1 MTKIT
6 ETFELY
12 GKEYTLTTGE
22 VARQA
27 TGAVVITQGET
38 IMLVTAVVSD
48 ERKEYDFFPLTV
60 DFVERM
66 YAVGRVPGGY
76 LKRESRPSDKG
87 TLTARMIDRPLRTGF
102 PEGFRN
108 EVHVVATTLSAD
120 QVNPPDVISIMGAS
134 TALLIGGVPFDGP
147 AAGVRIGRNRETGE
161 FIVNPT
167 FEEDEN
173 SDLELT
179 LAGTADYISMVE
191 AGADEIAE
199 EDMLAAMEFGQQAIA
214 EFCRVQ
220 QSFVDKVAPE
230 PRVYPVDES
239 IPEVAER
246 VEGYFE
252 QMSAA
257 LRDADKQT
265 RTEKVA
271 VLKEEIRATFSEA
284 EQAEWGKDIK
294 LQLKALEKKA
304 MREMVLATAER
315 VDGRA
320 LDEIRP
326 LSITPG
332 FLPRAHGSGLF
343 TRGQTQVLSVLT
355 LGMLNEWQR
364 LDTIDPAPGK
374 RYIHHY
380 NFPPYSTGET
390 GRLGAPKR
398 REIGHGF
405 LAERALIPVL
415 PNEVDFPYTI
425 RIVSEVT
432 ESNGSSSM
440 ASACGST
447 LALMDAGVPIAR
459 PVSGIAMGLIK
470 EGERVAI
477 LSDIQG
483 IEDFLGDMDFKVC
496 GTERGITALQ
506 MDNKARGLSIEIL
519 AAALAQAKEGRAF
532 ILGRMLEAIDSPRT
546 ELSQYAPRIIS
557 IQIPVD
563 KIRDVIGSG
572 GKVIRGLQEETGA
585 TIEVTE
591 DGTIYIASKDT
602 GGEQARVRIEQIV
615 KVPEIGEEY
624 LGQVVSIQSFGAFI
638 QLLPGKDGL
647 LHISRVANGRIG
659 KVEDVLSIGDAVKV
673 KIIDIDEKDKISLD
687 RLDKPDAPAGST
699 SFRRDDSRDRDR
711 NQGGGG
717 RFDRNDRN
725 NRSDD
730 DRRPRRRH

>member
-1 MTKIT
+1 
-6 ETFELY
+6 
-12 GKEYTLTTGE
+12 
-22 VARQA
+22 
-27 TGAVVITQGET
+27 
-38 IMLVTAVVSD
+38 
-48 ERKEYDFFPLTV
+48 
-60 DFVERM
+60 
-66 YAVGRVPGGY
+66 
-76 LKRESRPSDKG
+76 
-87 TLTARMIDRPLRTGF
+87 
-102 PEGFRN
+102 
-108 EVHVVATTLSAD
+108 
-120 QVNPPDVISIMGAS
+120 
-134 TALLIGGVPFDGP
+134 
-147 AAGVRIGRNRETGE
+147 
-161 FIVNPT
+161 
-167 FEEDEN
+167 
-173 SDLELT
+173 
-179 LAGTADYISMVE
+179 
-191 AGADEIAE
+191 
-199 EDMLAAMEFGQQAIA
+199 
-214 EFCRVQ
+214 
-220 QSFVDKVAPE
+220 
-230 PRVYPVDES
+230 
-239 IPEVAER
+239 
-246 VEGYFE
+246 
-252 QMSAA
+252 
-257 LRDADKQT
+257 
-265 RTEKVA
+265 
-271 VLKEEIRATFSEA
+271 
-284 EQAEWGKDIK
+284 
-294 LQLKALEKKA
+294 
-304 MREMVLATAER
+304 
-315 VDGRA
+315 
-320 LDEIRP
+320 
-326 LSITPG
+326 
-332 FLPRAHGSGLF
+332 
-343 TRGQTQVLSVLT
+343 VLSVLT

-390 GRLGAPKR
+390 GRLGSPKR

-415 PNEVDFPYTI
+415 PNETDFPYTI

-447 LALMDAGVPIAR
+447 LALMDAGVPIVR

-470 EGERVAI
+470 EGEQVAI

-506 MDNKARGLSIEIL
+506 MDNKARGLGIEIL

-532 ILGRMLEAIDSPRT
+532 ILNKMFEAIDRPRT

-591 DGTIYIASKDT
+591 DGTVYIASKDT
-602 GGEQARVRIEQIV
+602 GGEQARARIEQIV
-615 KVPEIGEEY
+615 RVPEIGEEY
-624 LGQVVSIQSFGAFI
+624 QGQVVSIQSFGAFI

-659 KVEDVLSIGDAVKV
+659 KVEDVLAIGDTVKV

-717 RFDRNDRN
+717 RFDRN

-730 DRRPRRRH
+730 ERRPRRRH